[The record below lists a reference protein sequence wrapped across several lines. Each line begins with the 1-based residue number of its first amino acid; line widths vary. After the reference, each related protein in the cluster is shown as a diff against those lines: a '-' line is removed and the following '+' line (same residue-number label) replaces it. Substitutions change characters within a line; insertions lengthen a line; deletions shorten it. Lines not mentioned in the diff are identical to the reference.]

1 MPVLQTKNLTK
12 HYRQGKTIVKALD
25 GVTMSVERGEFISIM
40 GRSGSGKSTLLHLLG
55 TLDRPTS
62 GEVILE
68 GTDIAKLPGGK
79 LPEIRR
85 RKLGFIFQEYNLI
98 PTLTALENVELPL
111 KYAGVGR
118 GKRRDLAK
126 KALQAVG
133 LGERMTHR
141 PAELSGGEQQRV
153 AVARAIAPRPAII
166 LADEPTGEVDTHTA
180 QEILDLMK
188 ELNRRRK
195 LTFVIITH
203 DPLVSS
209 QTSRIIRLSDG
220 KIQEIVTNSKQDVPN
235 QRQGRKS

>member
-1 MPVLQTKNLTK
+1 MPVLQAKNLTK

-25 GVTMSVERGEFISIM
+25 GVTMAVEKGEFISIM

-62 GEVILE
+62 GEVVLG
-68 GTDIAKLPGGK
+68 GTNVAKLPSRL

-98 PTLTALENVELPL
+98 PTLSALENVILPL
-111 KYAGVGR
+111 KYAGVSW
-118 GKRRDLAK
+118 GKRKSIAE
-126 KALQAVG
+126 KALRDVG
-133 LGERMTHR
+133 LGDRLSHR
-141 PAELSGGEQQRV
+141 PTELSGGEQQRV

-180 QEILDLMK
+180 QEIIDLMK
-188 ELNRRRK
+188 ELNRKLK

-220 KIQEIVTNSKQDVPN
+220 KIEKIEEVK
-235 QRQGRKS
+235 